1 MCLDCGF
8 YNGKMVLD
16 LAAKKSEREARMNAK
31 RDAIRAQAGDTTPA
45 PVEAK

>member
-1 MCLDCGF
+1 MCLNCGF

-16 LAAKKSEREARMNAK
+16 LAAKKSEREARMQAK
-31 RDAIRAQAGDTTPA
+31 RDAIGAQAGDIAPA